1 MRIMAIMT
9 IMASMGTDTLVTD
22 VMALVAT
29 KLNTDNFN
37 TMLIM
42 DMATAATGVMDPVAM
57 VTMAITSKISP

>member
-1 MRIMAIMT
+1 MH
-9 IMASMGTDTLVTD
+9 IMASMDTDTLVTD
-22 VMALVAT
+22 AMVLVAIT
-29 KLNTDNFN
+29 LNMDNFN

>member
-1 MRIMAIMT
+1 MRIMA
-9 IMASMGTDTLVTD
+9 SMDTDTLVID
-22 VMALVAT
+22 AMVLVAIT
-29 KLNTDNFN
+29 LNMDNFN

>member
-1 MRIMAIMT
+1 MHMGIMT
-9 IMASMGTDTLVTD
+9 SMGMGTLVTD
-22 VMALVAT
+22 VMVLVAT

-57 VTMAITSKISP
+57 VTTTITGKISP

>member
-1 MRIMAIMT
+1 MHIMGIMT
-9 IMASMGTDTLVTD
+9 SMASMGTDIIVTD

-29 KLNTDNFN
+29 TLNTDNFN

-57 VTMAITSKISP
+57 VTTTITGKISP

>member
-1 MRIMAIMT
+1 MHMG

-29 KLNTDNFN
+29 RLNTDNFN

-57 VTMAITSKISP
+57 VTTTITGKISP

>member
-1 MRIMAIMT
+1 MHMG

-22 VMALVAT
+22 VMVLVAT

-57 VTMAITSKISP
+57 VTTTITGKISP

>member
-1 MRIMAIMT
+1 MRIMA
-9 IMASMGTDTLVTD
+9 SMDTDTLVTD
-22 VMALVAT
+22 AMVLVAIM
-29 KLNTDNFN
+29 LNMDNFN

>member
-1 MRIMAIMT
+1 MRIMGIMT
-9 IMASMGTDTLVTD
+9 SMGTATLVTD

-57 VTMAITSKISP
+57 VTTTITGKISP

>member
-1 MRIMAIMT
+1 MHMG

-22 VMALVAT
+22 VMAHVAT

-57 VTMAITSKISP
+57 VTTTITGKISP

>member
-1 MRIMAIMT
+1 MH
-9 IMASMGTDTLVTD
+9 IMASMDTDTLVID
-22 VMALVAT
+22 AMVLVAIM
-29 KLNTDNFN
+29 LNMDNFN